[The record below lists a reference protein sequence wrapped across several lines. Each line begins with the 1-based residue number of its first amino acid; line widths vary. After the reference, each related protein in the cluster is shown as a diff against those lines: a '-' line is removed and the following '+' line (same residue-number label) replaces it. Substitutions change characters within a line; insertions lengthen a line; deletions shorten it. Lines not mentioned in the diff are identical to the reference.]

1 MMGTGQKVGSN
12 QGRNPVQWGR
22 KNPEMAPDPRGSREG
37 CCLGYFSLMGWVWL
51 KIGSQGNGYNQ
62 AGWVCDSGSLRGCV
76 GVA

>member
-1 MMGTGQKVGSN
+1 MMGKGQMAGSN

-22 KNPEMAPDPRGSREG
+22 KNLEMAPDPRGYPEG

-51 KIGSQGNGYNQ
+51 KTGCQGNENNR
-62 AGWVCDSGSLRGCV
+62 AGWVCDSGSLQGCV